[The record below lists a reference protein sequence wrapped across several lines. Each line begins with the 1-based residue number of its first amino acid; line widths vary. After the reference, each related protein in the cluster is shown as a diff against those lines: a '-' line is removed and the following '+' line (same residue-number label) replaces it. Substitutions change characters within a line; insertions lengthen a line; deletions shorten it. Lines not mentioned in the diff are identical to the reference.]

1 MNVTNTDWEIKQ
13 LRMAIDYY
21 ERSRNA
27 TDCQYEAKQLEV
39 NIKNLNQQIKQLERE
54 KDEYLWL
61 PRRDFAES

>member
-1 MNVTNTDWEIKQ
+1 MNVSDNDWQIKQ

-39 NIKNLNQQIKQLERE
+39 NIKNLNQQVEALEKKR
-54 KDEYLWL
+54 DE
-61 PRRDFAES
+61 RRCSY

>member
-1 MNVTNTDWEIKQ
+1 MKVSDIDWEIQQ

-39 NIKNLNQQIKQLERE
+39 NIKNLTQQVKTLE
-54 KDEYLWL
+54 KD
-61 PRRDFAES
+61 RDERY

>member
-1 MNVTNTDWEIKQ
+1 MNVSDNDWEIKQ

-39 NIKNLNQQIKQLERE
+39 NIKNSNGKLKELERSI
-54 KDEYLWL
+54 DERL
-61 PRRDFAES
+61 

>member
-1 MNVTNTDWEIKQ
+1 MKVSDIDWEIQQ

-54 KDEYLWL
+54 KDEYL
-61 PRRDFAES
+61 